1 MNKLLKKVIALGLSA
16 ALCLTGAGF
25 AFADDGV
32 KNEKDETVYVLAGA
46 DGAVR
51 QVIVSDW
58 LKNAAGEDALADRS
72 ALTDIENVKGDET
85 YAADGEAL
93 TWTANGSDI
102 YYRGTTD
109 KELPVSLTVSY
120 QLDGQDIALED
131 LVGKS
136 GRVTIRF
143 DYDNRLYELVELNG
157 EKEKIYVPFAAV
169 TGLVLDNDIFRN
181 VEVTNGR
188 VVNDGDHTAVVGV
201 ALPGMQENLGVDK
214 DTLEVPSY
222 VEITADATD
231 FQMGMTVTLV
241 TNQVFNAFEDAKLD
255 SSEDV
260 SDAVNQLTDALT
272 QLTDGTDALNE
283 GLATLLEKSGDLVSG
298 VDQLTDG
305 ASALHDGAS
314 SLQDGA
320 DQLNAGVAELT
331 GGLNTLV
338 SNNDSLTGGAEQV
351 FNTLLATATAQL
363 KAAGVNVPDLTIEN
377 YTDALNSVLNSL
389 SEGTIRELALEQV
402 TAAVEANRGQV
413 VEKVTEAVREQ
424 VSAQVTEAV
433 RQQVQAQVT
442 EAVRQQVT
450 AQVITAATGL
460 SPEDYQA
467 AVDAGQIT
475 GDQQAA
481 IASTVETQMALGNVQ
496 ENITATTN
504 AQMGTET
511 AQTAITTNLDAQMQS
526 ENVQALISQNVEEQ
540 ISNLISEN
548 MSGAEVQSKYTQ
560 AAAGRQTISELL
572 TSLDRYNAFYT
583 GLKTYTEGVSSAA
596 DGASAILSGSSDL
609 CTGAGQLTDGAAT
622 LTDGLTQLQGS
633 LPALVDGI
641 TQLHDGSQQL
651 SDGLKQFT
659 DEGVQK
665 LTGLVDGDLDALLA
679 RLNAIMD
686 VSRTYRSFTGLDD
699 TMDGQVKFIYR
710 TDEAK

>member
-16 ALCLTGAGF
+16 ALCLTGAGV
-25 AFADDGV
+25 ALADGEV

-46 DGAVR
+46 DGSV
-51 QVIVSDW
+51 QQIIVSDW

-72 ALTDIENVKGDET
+72 VLTDIENVKGDEAFT
-85 YAADGEAL
+85 ADGEAL
-93 TWTANGSDI
+93 TWSANGSDI

-109 KELPVSLTVSY
+109 KELPVAVSISY
-120 QLDGQDIALED
+120 QLDGQDIALEE

-157 EKEKIYVPFAAV
+157 QKEKIYVPFAAV
-169 TGLVLDNDIFRN
+169 TGLVLDNDTFRN
-181 VEVTNGR
+181 VEVTNGKL
-188 VVNDGDHTAVVGV
+188 VNDGDRTAVVGV

-222 VEITADATD
+222 IEITADATD
-231 FQMGMTVTLV
+231 FHMGMTVTLV
-241 TNQVFNAFEDAKLD
+241 TNQVFNAFEDPRLD
-255 SSEDV
+255 STGDV
-260 SDAVNQLTDALT
+260 SQAVNQITDAMT

-283 GLATLLEKSGDLVSG
+283 GLGTLLEKSGDLVSG
-298 VDQLTDG
+298 VEQLTEGAGTLHDG
-305 ASALHDGAS
+305 ASALH
-314 SLQDGA
+314 DGA

-338 SNNDSLTGGAEQV
+338 SNNDTLNGGAEQV

-363 KAAGVNVPDLTIEN
+363 KAAGVNVDDLTIEN
-377 YTDALNSVLNSL
+377 YGDVLDGVLN
-389 SEGTIRELALEQV
+389 TISYATVHELALEQV
-402 TAAVEANRGQV
+402 TAAVEANRDQV
-413 VEKVTEAVREQ
+413 KEQVTAAVREQ
-424 VSAQVTEAV
+424 VTAQVTEGV

-450 AQVITAATGL
+450 AQVISAVTGM

-467 AVDAGQIT
+467 AVNAGQIT
-475 GDQQAA
+475 AEQQAAINSNVETQMTQGSVQDNITAATNAQMSAETAQAA
-481 IASTVETQMALGNVQ
+481 IAS
-496 ENITATTN
+496 
-504 AQMGTET
+504 
-511 AQTAITTNLDAQMQS
+511 NLDAQMQS
-526 ENVQALISQNVEEQ
+526 EQVQGIIAQNVEEQ
-540 ISNLISEN
+540 ISKLISEN
-548 MSGAEVQSKYTQ
+548 MDGAEVQAKYDE
-560 AAAGRQTISELL
+560 AAAGRQTISDLKA
-572 TSLDRYNAFYT
+572 SLDSYNTFYT
-583 GLKTYTEGVSSAA
+583 GLKAYTDGVSSAA
-596 DGASAILSGSSDL
+596 DGAAAILTGSSDL

-622 LTDGLTQLQGS
+622 LSDGLTQLQAS

-651 SDGLKQFT
+651 SDGLAQFA
-659 DEGVQK
+659 DEGLQK
-665 LTGLVDGDLDALLA
+665 LTDLVDGDLDTLLS

-686 VSRTYRSFTGLDD
+686 VSRSYRSFTGLDS

-710 TDEAK
+710 TEESK